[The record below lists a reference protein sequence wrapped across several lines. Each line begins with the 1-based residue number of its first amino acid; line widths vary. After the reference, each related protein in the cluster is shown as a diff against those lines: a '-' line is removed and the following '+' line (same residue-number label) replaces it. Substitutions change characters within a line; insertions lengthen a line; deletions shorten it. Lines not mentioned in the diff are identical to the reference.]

1 MAKRGVAALFAAA
14 VSLTL
19 SAGVG
24 ASSATQASPPSP
36 PAAGAALR
44 AVTADDHVM
53 PRRQSGSA
61 TTKRPSALAPS
72 VGPSV
77 GGTWS
82 WQNPLPDGNFLNGV
96 SCPTASSCIAVG
108 GGGLILATTNGGS
121 TWTQQ
126 SSGVTDSIN
135 GVSCPTASICY
146 AAGDF
151 GEIYKTTNGG
161 ASWSVQRTVL
171 VFFAGISCPDAMT
184 CYAAGGGGDV
194 IRTVDGGATWAAS
207 STPDPYNLFAISCSS
222 TTSCAAV
229 GANGAIVTTTN
240 GTSWAVAANANNVLY
255 GVSCTPNHCAAVGV
269 GGIVEEY
276 NGAFGSWAGAGNL
289 GSTDL
294 YAVSCPSDTSCIAVG
309 ALGTGLALVVPAGS
323 PIETWVADNAP
334 TQASLFG
341 ISCQASLA
349 CGVAGDYRTTGM
361 TSAGGSGWSVQMDGL
376 HIGMNAISCPGSL
389 SVCYVAGEWGLVG
402 KTTDRGATW
411 TATSLGILR
420 NFDAISCPSSTWCVA
435 VGQNGLIEITHDAGA
450 TWTQEQ
456 SGTSSVL
463 TSVSCPTTTA
473 CVVVGQN
480 GTIVVTT
487 DGGTTWQPRFVLSDD
502 LFGVSCAPGTLT
514 CVAVGDNESIFTTT
528 DGFNNSRVVINNFMT
543 RFQTVACPTTLI
555 CYVGGKAGMMLKT
568 PDFFSN
574 ISNISQQIYASTAP
588 IESVSCSSSTA
599 CAASAFGENSALTTI
614 DGTSWTVT
622 KVGSG
627 LASVTCP
634 VADCIAVSNLAVA
647 NLTAGVWS
655 IQSDVLRGISC
666 PTASACVAV
675 GHSGLAYGTTDGGTT
690 WTQRPAGLTAALES
704 VSCPSASICFVA
716 GPNEILSTT
725 DQGVTWASHSTPTM
739 NSISCATTT
748 ECVAVGD
755 SGSVTHSTDGGT
767 TWTSSIAI
775 SGSGSLRAVSCTSA
789 SACFAAADNGI
800 YWTSDGGA
808 TWPGHFTPS
817 QPVGSISCVASS
829 CVAVG
834 GAGTIVATAN
844 GGGTWTSKT
853 SGTARALV
861 AVSCPTA
868 TACIATGAGG
878 AVLSSVDGGTT
889 WKQQYAGAD
898 MLSSISCATANSCHA
913 VDSNSR
919 EIVATSSG
927 GVGAWSFHGPSGNT
941 NSLRGISCASAT
953 ACYAVGYPG
962 TFLDTHDG
970 GATWLDH
977 SVTTSD
983 FLFAV
988 SCPSITTCFAAG
1000 FPGVIYKTTDSGV
1013 TWTSQPNPDSGN
1025 LNVALLGISCATTT
1039 TCVAVGATGN
1049 ALSTSNGSTW
1059 IKESTG
1065 TMLHLWGV
1073 SCPTSTSC
1081 LAVGDFGL
1089 TLRRQGGSWSAGA
1102 TAPNTL
1108 VGVSC
1113 DMSTCYAVGVLG
1125 IVVTT
1130 STFGTA
1136 WTAQRSG
1143 VSFTLY
1149 GVSCVRSV
1157 CVAAGDSGEMVMTTD
1172 GTNWSFVDLH
1182 TQNFFRAISVPDLN
1196 HAFVVGLGGTI
1207 LATSNLTPECGTSS
1221 VSADATSPIGVGTVV
1236 HWTAT
1241 STGCSSPMYEFFL
1254 QDPNGN
1260 WTLQQAFS
1268 LSNAWTWN
1276 TSGTAPGTYTVHAWA
1291 NQSGDPTG
1299 TFESYGSGSMTLAP
1313 CGSTAL
1319 TPASLTQPAGSMVN
1333 LTASSTGCP
1342 HPEYE
1347 FWVQYP
1353 DGSWNLKQVWGAA
1366 AFSWDT
1372 SGLATGTYLV
1382 HVWVNTSGTGHDSI
1396 GSAMVTLTGCTSA
1409 SVSPPNPSAP
1419 AGSTV
1424 AFTASSSGC
1433 LNPRYEFWVQYPDG
1447 SWNLKQAW
1455 GGATFNWDTTGLAP
1469 GSYLVHAWVNRTGTT
1484 WEAYGSA
1491 TVKLTGCTSASVS
1504 PSTVTQA
1511 AGSLV
1516 ALTASSGGCANP
1528 VYEFWVQYPN
1538 GSWNLAR
1545 GWGVAGF
1552 SWDTT
1557 GLAPGMYTVHAWA
1570 NQQGAAPTLEV
1581 YGFST
1586 VTLTGCATASLSP
1599 SNPSQGAGTTVAL
1612 AAGSTGCPSPRY
1624 EFWVQ
1629 YPSGTWYLKQGFGG
1643 ASFIWDTTGLA
1654 PGVYV
1659 VHVWVNTQGTG
1670 HDAIGSATATLTG
1683 CTSATLMPSSGSGAA
1698 GTSVLF
1704 TASSAGCASPVYEFW
1719 LQYPD
1724 GSWHLMRTFSS
1735 TTSWTWDSTGF
1746 AKGTYT
1752 IHVWANNQGADTSTN
1767 ETYGSA
1773 TYSLT

>member
-1 MAKRGVAALFAAA
+1 MTRNGLAALFAACA
-14 VSLTL
+14 IFTL
-19 SAGVG
+19 SAGASAG
-24 ASSATQASPPSP
+24 ASPTTQASPPSP
-36 PAAGAALR
+36 PSAGSALR

-135 GVSCPTASICY
+135 GISCPTASICY

-161 ASWSVQRTVL
+161 ASWSVQRTTL
-171 VFFAGISCPDAMT
+171 VFFAGISCPDTMT
-184 CYAAGGGGDV
+184 CYAAGGGGEV

-207 STPDPYNLFAISCSS
+207 GTPDPYDLFAISCSS

-229 GANGAIVTTTN
+229 GANGAVVTTTN

-255 GVSCTPNHCAAVGV
+255 GVSCTPNHCAAVGL

-376 HIGMNAISCPGSL
+376 HIGMNAISCPGAL

-411 TATSLGILR
+411 SATSLGMQR
-420 NFDAISCPSSTWCVA
+420 NFDAINCPSSTWCVA
-435 VGQNGLIEITHDAGA
+435 VGQNGLIEITHDGGG

-456 SGTSSVL
+456 SGTSWVL
-463 TSVSCPTTTA
+463 TSVTCPYPTSCL
-473 CVVVGQN
+473 VSGLD
-480 GTIVVTT
+480 GTIVGTS
-487 DGGTTWQPRFVLSDD
+487 DGGLSWQLRLGLLHDD
-502 LFGVSCAPGTLT
+502 LFGISCAPGTLT
-514 CVAVGDNESIFTTT
+514 CAAVGANSTIFTTT
-528 DGFNNSRVVINNFMT
+528 DGFNTYRVVNNAPIAQ
-543 RFQTVACPTTLI
+543 FQSVACPTTLV
-555 CYVGGKAGMMLKT
+555 CYVGGVAGKVLKT
-568 PDFFSN
+568 TDFFSTW
-574 ISNISQQIYASTAP
+574 SQQSYTSTASLFS
-588 IESVSCSSSTA
+588 ISCSSSTA
-599 CAASAFGENSALTTI
+599 CAAIGFGENSALTTT
-614 DGTSWTVT
+614 DGATWTVT
-622 KVGSG
+622 KVGGG
-627 LASVTCP
+627 LASVSCP
-634 VADCIAVSNLAVA
+634 VADCIAVGNLTVA

-666 PTASACVAV
+666 PTVSACMAV
-675 GHSGLAYGTTDGGTT
+675 GHSGLAYATTDGGTT
-690 WTQRPAGLTAALES
+690 WTQRSAGLTAALES
-704 VSCPSASICFVA
+704 VSCPSAFICFVA
-716 GPNEILSTT
+716 GPNEILSTI
-725 DQGVTWASHSTPTM
+725 DQGVTWANHTTPSM
-739 NSISCATTT
+739 NAISCATTT
-748 ECVAVGD
+748 ACVAVGD
-755 SGSVTHSTDGGT
+755 SGSVIHSTDGGA
-767 TWTSSIAI
+767 TWASSTAI
-775 SGSGSLRAVSCTSA
+775 SGSGSLRSVSCPSA
-789 SACFAAADNGI
+789 TNCFAAAANGI

-817 QPVGSISCVASS
+817 QAVGSISCVASS

-834 GAGTIVATAN
+834 GAGTIVVTAN

-889 WKQQYAGAD
+889 WNQQYAGAD

-913 VDSNSR
+913 VDSNAR

-927 GVGAWSFHGPSGNT
+927 GVGTWSFHGPSGNT
-941 NSLRGISCASAT
+941 NNLRGISCPSAT

-970 GATWLDH
+970 GATWVDH

-983 FLFAV
+983 SLFAV
-988 SCPSITTCFAAG
+988 SCPSTTTCFAAG
-1000 FPGVIYKTTDSGV
+1000 FPGVIYRTTDSGV
-1013 TWTSQPNPDSGN
+1013 TWTPQPNPDSGN
-1025 LNVALLGISCATTT
+1025 QNVALLGISCASVT
-1039 TCVAVGATGN
+1039 TCVAVGTGGN

-1065 TMLHLWGV
+1065 TTLHLWGV
-1073 SCPTSTSC
+1073 SCPTTSC

-1113 DMSTCYAVGVLG
+1113 DTSTCYAVGVLG

-1136 WTAQRSG
+1136 WTAQTSG
-1143 VSFTLY
+1143 VGFTLY

-1157 CVAAGDSGEMVMTTD
+1157 CVAAGDSGQMVMTTD

-1221 VSADATSPIGVGTVV
+1221 VSSDVTSPTGVGAIV

-1241 STGCSSPMYEFFL
+1241 STGCSSPIYEFFL

-1260 WTLQQAFS
+1260 WTLEQSFGA
-1268 LSNAWTWN
+1268 SNLWTWD
-1276 TSGTAPGTYTVHAWA
+1276 TTGIAAGTYTLHAWA
-1291 NQSGDPTG
+1291 KQAGDPTN
-1299 TFESYGSGSMTLAP
+1299 TYESYGSGSMTLTP
-1313 CGSTAL
+1313 CGSAGV
-1319 TPASLTQPAGSMVN
+1319 TPASVTQPVGSAVN

-1353 DGSWNLKQVWGAA
+1353 DGSWNLARGWGGPTFA
-1366 AFSWDT
+1366 WDT
-1372 SGLATGTYLV
+1372 TGLAPGTYLV
-1382 HVWVNTSGTGHDSI
+1382 HAWVNTSGTGHDSI

-1424 AFTASSSGC
+1424 AFTASSAGC

-1447 SWNLKQAW
+1447 SWNLKQGW
-1455 GGATFNWDTTGLAP
+1455 GGASFNWDTTGLAP
-1469 GSYLVHAWVNRTGTT
+1469 GSYLVHAWVNRAGTT

-1491 TVKLTGCTSASVS
+1491 TVTLTGCTSASVS
-1504 PSTVTQA
+1504 PPSVTQA

-1528 VYEFWVQYPN
+1528 VYEFWAQYPD
-1538 GSWNLAR
+1538 GSWNLKR
-1545 GWGVAGF
+1545 GWGAASY

-1557 GLAPGMYTVHAWA
+1557 GLAPGTYTVHAWA
-1570 NQQGAAPTLEV
+1570 NQQGAAQTLEV
-1581 YGFST
+1581 FGSST
-1586 VTLTGCATASLSP
+1586 VTLTGCTSASLSP
-1599 SNPSQGAGTTVAL
+1599 SNPSQ
-1612 AAGSTGCPSPRY
+1612 AAGSTVALTASSSGCLNPRY
-1624 EFWVQ
+1624 EFFVQ
-1629 YPSGTWYLKQGFGG
+1629 YPSGTWYLKQGWGG
-1643 ASFIWDTTGLA
+1643 ATFNWDTTGLA
-1654 PGVYV
+1654 PGVYT
-1659 VHVWVNTQGTG
+1659 VHAWVNIQGTG
-1670 HDAIGSATATLTG
+1670 HDAIGSATVTLTG
-1683 CTSATLMPSSGSGAA
+1683 CTLATLAPPSGTAAVGAKP
-1698 GTSVLF
+1698 TF
-1704 TASSAGCASPVYEFW
+1704 TASSSGCPNPVYEFW

-1724 GSWHLMRTFSS
+1724 GTWHLMRTFS
-1735 TTSWTWDSTGF
+1735 TTTTWTWDTTGLP
-1746 AKGTYT
+1746 KGNYV
-1752 IHVWANNQGADTSTN
+1752 IHVWANNQGDDTRTN
-1767 ETYGSA
+1767 ETYGTA